1 MESERNDMVRLIQA
15 YGVQDEKIL
24 KAMRKIKRHNFIPED
39 YRWLYDPYGDYPCPI
54 GNGQT
59 ISQPFVVAYM
69 TERIA
74 PKPNEKILEIGTGSG
89 YQAAILAEMG
99 ADVYS
104 IEIVPELANHAKKI
118 LAQEGYNIHV
128 LEGDGYKGWPEMAPF
143 DIIIVTCAPEE
154 IPDDLVNQL
163 REGGRMILPVGVVSN
178 QRLVLLRKSAG
189 KIQKEEDLP
198 VRFVPMVHEK

>member
-74 PKPNEKILEIGTGSG
+74 PKPNEKILEIGIG
-89 YQAAILAEMG
+89 
-99 ADVYS
+99 
-104 IEIVPELANHAKKI
+104 KK
-118 LAQEGYNIHV
+118 V
-128 LEGDGYKGWPEMAPF
+128 
-143 DIIIVTCAPEE
+143 
-154 IPDDLVNQL
+154 
-163 REGGRMILPVGVVSN
+163 
-178 QRLVLLRKSAG
+178 
-189 KIQKEEDLP
+189 
-198 VRFVPMVHEK
+198 